1 MKRRNRH
8 HILYPRKA
16 WIRLGP
22 VGTYMRGVFIIRI
35 NSQLHEELHR
45 EIDPTLGGFVWSRR
59 LPRKCT
65 LIYLEKEL
73 RRHEHEVKELKPVEK
88 VDWLMDRLSYD
99 DSHSHWLKTMLSRQR
114 KFLTEHQEEI

>member
-1 MKRRNRH
+1 
-8 HILYPRKA
+8 
-16 WIRLGP
+16 
-22 VGTYMRGVFIIRI
+22 MRGVFIIRI

-45 EIDPTLGGFVWSRR
+45 EIDPTLGGFVLSRR